1 MPVRTTT
8 SAWAGGSLLDLTLKE
23 FELLRKLME
32 EEGRAL
38 TRAQLLEDVWEITF
52 IGETRTVDTHVQTL
66 RRKLNEAS
74 PGAGDLVQTVRG
86 VGYRIK
92 PAS

>member
-1 MPVRTTT
+1 
-8 SAWAGGSLLDLTLKE
+8 
-23 FELLRKLME
+23 ME

-38 TRAQLLEDVWEITF
+38 TRAQLLEDVWEISF

-74 PGAGDLVQTVRG
+74 SGAGDLVQTVRG

>member
-1 MPVRTTT
+1 M
-8 SAWAGGSLLDLTLKE
+8 A
-23 FELLRKLME
+23 F
-32 EEGRAL
+32 
-38 TRAQLLEDVWEITF
+38 TRDQLFQEIWGMDYC
-52 IGETRTVDTHVQTL
+52 GETRTVDTHVQTL